1 MTLEVFWKSFL
12 KRIVIGILLE
22 EQLTFLISAGTQE
35 NSTLVQFMKD
45 FDNSL
50 VTWSNSSTV
59 LLNTDSIPIRFDGGL
74 FGDEIQENNDTRYV
88 LTLHIYE

>member
-1 MTLEVFWKSFL
+1 MEK
-12 KRIVIGILLE
+12 
-22 EQLTFLISAGTQE
+22 QLTFVISAGTQE

-50 VTWSNSSTV
+50 VTWNNSSTI

-74 FGDEIQENNDTRYV
+74 FGDDIQEKNETRYV
-88 LTLHIYE
+88 LDIVIFIVKGFLVCNFMVN